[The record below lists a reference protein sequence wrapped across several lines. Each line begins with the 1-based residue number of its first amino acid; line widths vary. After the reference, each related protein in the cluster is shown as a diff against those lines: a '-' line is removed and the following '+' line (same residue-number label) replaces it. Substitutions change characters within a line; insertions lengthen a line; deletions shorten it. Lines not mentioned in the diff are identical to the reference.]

1 MPFTPLRFLS
11 CMALAL
17 LVPLSAG
24 QAAEDGG
31 LPQPLTL
38 GEALS
43 LADRANPVIDE
54 ARAALA
60 QAQAQAKSSY
70 AQDDLSVDLSLE
82 ARYIEPPDV
91 TPDNSNDDSRA
102 VLLARK
108 RLYDF
113 GRSSAREAAADSLIS
128 GREAELM
135 NTLASHRIQ
144 VMQRF
149 FNVLLA
155 DQEFARLNEAM
166 AVAYVQLDKA
176 RDQNQLGQL
185 SDIELA
191 RLENVYQQVRT
202 QRYAAESRQR
212 ETRSLLAQALGRP
225 DDLPADLAPPALPGL
240 NKPVPDYEELV
251 KQAKAHNPQIKALRA
266 DLEAATQRIT
276 EARAGRR
283 PELSAQME
291 AGAYQRSIG
300 SNDPFRA
307 SLILQVPLYQ
317 GNRVDA
323 AVAKAIADRDRLQA
337 RLRAVEYRLRQDVLD
352 NWLKLSDLKAQAD
365 QSRALS
371 DYRDLYLD
379 QARAEYE
386 LDFKTD
392 LGDAMVQQTAAQ
404 ILRMRTRF
412 EKALTMSRLAA
423 LTNDPNYDPTQPPT
437 AKQQQPEKQ
446 P

>member
-251 KQAKAHNPQIKALRA
+251 KQAKAH
-266 DLEAATQRIT
+266 
-276 EARAGRR
+276 
-283 PELSAQME
+283 ME

>member
-1 MPFTPLRFLS
+1 
-11 CMALAL
+11 
-17 LVPLSAG
+17 
-24 QAAEDGG
+24 
-31 LPQPLTL
+31 
-38 GEALS
+38 
-43 LADRANPVIDE
+43 
-54 ARAALA
+54 
-60 QAQAQAKSSY
+60 
-70 AQDDLSVDLSLE
+70 
-82 ARYIEPPDV
+82 
-91 TPDNSNDDSRA
+91 
-102 VLLARK
+102 
-108 RLYDF
+108 
-113 GRSSAREAAADSLIS
+113 
-128 GREAELM
+128 
-135 NTLASHRIQ
+135 
-144 VMQRF
+144 
-149 FNVLLA
+149 
-155 DQEFARLNEAM
+155 
-166 AVAYVQLDKA
+166 
-176 RDQNQLGQL
+176 
-185 SDIELA
+185 
-191 RLENVYQQVRT
+191 
-202 QRYAAESRQR
+202 
-212 ETRSLLAQALGRP
+212 
-225 DDLPADLAPPALPGL
+225 LPGL